1 GGTSPAALRQ
11 LPLLDCEDRTLLH
24 LDVAHDANAAD
35 FIAELHIVA
44 SGFDAR
50 DSQALVVVDRSIA
63 IILAL
68 VRTPTVFPRGR
79 HLERRDRVQ
88 GEIPEANALAVLR
101 RHGRTHE
108 SECD

>member
-1 GGTSPAALRQ
+1 HSPAAISHLT
-11 LPLLDCEDRTLLH
+11 LLDCEDRTLLH

-35 FIAELHIVA
+35 LIAELHIVA

-50 DSQALVVVDRSIA
+50 DSQALVVVDRSIP

-68 VRTPTVFPRGR
+68 VGTPTVFPRRR

-88 GEIPEANALAVLR
+88 GEIPEANALAVLP
-101 RHGRTHE
+101 RHARTPE
-108 SECD
+108 SQCD